1 MVEAYVKIS
10 RTGLLCLALLWTPA
24 LVSAQAPPD
33 AAATPAD
40 QQSAP
45 QAPAQQAPAP
55 PPQQPQPPQQPSAE
69 TPPQLETQRLKLP
82 PPPPKVVDV
91 RLPGEAGYYVGITG
105 WLPIG
110 QIFTDKGHAASF
122 TDPSKLQ
129 LAGKAQASPGVEIG
143 IAAGLHNS
151 IRVSY
156 FSTKRSGTT
165 TAANEMVV
173 FSQTYAQ
180 GDQLSTNGKLTDYK
194 LSYEYLSWPY
204 PVEARHFR
212 LKTLYQVQYI
222 SVKTTF
228 DAPVRSATPDSAGN
242 FTSFS
247 ALGSKGYIT
256 PALGLGFHEYA
267 TRSFRLEANVSGF
280 MLPHRWQLL
289 DSDAT
294 IAYRAGHLELR
305 AGAKAFLFRTSPKSD
320 YFFRGTV
327 GGVMVGLR
335 WYSD

>member
-10 RTGLLCLALLWTPA
+10 RTGLLCLALLWTST
-24 LVSAQAPPD
+24 LVRAQAAQD
-33 AAATPAD
+33 AAVAPAD
-40 QQSAP
+40 QQ
-45 QAPAQQAPAP
+45 PAQQAPAQQQP
-55 PPQQPQPPQQPSAE
+55 APLQQPQQPPAE
-69 TPPQLETQRLKLP
+69 TPPQTEPQPQRLRLP

-91 RLPGEAGYYVGITG
+91 RMPGEAGYYVGITG

-110 QIFTDKGHAASF
+110 QIWTDKGHAASF

-129 LAGKAQASPGVEIG
+129 LAGNAQASPAVEIG

-151 IRVSY
+151 LRVSY

-165 TAANEMVV
+165 TAANEMVI
-173 FSQTYAQ
+173 FSQPYAA
-180 GDQLSTNGKLTDYK
+180 GDQLSTNGKISDYK
-194 LSYEYLSWPY
+194 LSYEYLTWPY

-222 SVKTTF
+222 EVKTVF
-228 DAPVRSATPDSAGN
+228 DAPVLSATPDSSGN
-242 FTSFS
+242 FTSYS
-247 ALGSKGYIT
+247 TLGSKGYIT
-256 PALGLGFHEYA
+256 PALGLGVHEYA
-267 TRSFRLEANVSGF
+267 TRYFRLEANVSGF

-294 IAYRAGHLELR
+294 IAYRVGKIELR
-305 AGAKAFLFRTSPKSD
+305 AGAKGFIFRTSPKSD
-320 YFFRGTV
+320 YFYRGTV
-327 GGVMVGLR
+327 GGVMFGVR